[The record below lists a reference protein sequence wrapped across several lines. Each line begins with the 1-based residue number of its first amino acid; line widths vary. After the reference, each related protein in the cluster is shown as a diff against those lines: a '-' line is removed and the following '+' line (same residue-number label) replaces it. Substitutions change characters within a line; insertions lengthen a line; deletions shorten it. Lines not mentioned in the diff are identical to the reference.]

1 MLTPRERKL
10 LREWVRTN
18 PIRREQVMRRALE
31 HRPSVRVNVA
41 PPGRSR
47 RMLAVTANDFNFA
60 LAQLT
65 LLGEL

>member
-1 MLTPRERKL
+1 MLTSQERKL

-18 PIRREQVMRRALE
+18 PIREQVMRRALE